1 MRRGDDMNHCH
12 RFAAIATLLVATL
25 LVATA
30 TGPAWA
36 DVVTGNVIGGFAE
49 VANSVSGALPGQ
61 QPAPKQL
68 KSPAH
73 FGEKVQTAAKSKANI
88 SFIDGSHVLIGEN
101 AALTIDA
108 FVFDP
113 KAGKESA
120 AYTIAAGALRFVS
133 GSIKSDSI
141 KIQTPTAVVAVR
153 GTNFKLK
160 VLPDG
165 TTVISVNR
173 GAVEV
178 TSRRTFATATLGA
191 GQSVSCNE
199 QGLSAVDA
207 SEVEVADEFVDQ
219 VEFDGEPDLAEVGLS
234 ELGFSDEE
242 ASEIETAL
250 SEAESEDGADGADS
264 DSEGGDSSDSGSDSG
279 DGGDGGDGGGDGG
292 GGEGGGGGNN

>member
-1 MRRGDDMNHCH
+1 MRSILSRL
-12 RFAAIATLLVATL
+12 AALNVAL
-25 LVATA
+25 FLAYA
-30 TGPAWA
+30 PMPCARA

-61 QPAPKQL
+61 QPAPKQP

-113 KAGKESA
+113 RSGKESA

-153 GTNFKLK
+153 GTNFKMK

-165 TTVISVNR
+165 TTVVSVNR

-199 QGLSAVDA
+199 QGLSDVDA
-207 SEVEVADEFVDQ
+207 NEVEVADEFVDQ

-242 ASEIETAL
+242 ANEIESAL
-250 SEAESEDGADGADS
+250 SESESEDGADGADS
-264 DSEGGDSSDSGSDSG
+264 EGGDSGSDSG
-279 DGGDGGDGGGDGG
+279 DGGSDSGDGGGDGG
-292 GGEGGGGGNN
+292 GGGD

>member
-1 MRRGDDMNHCH
+1 MPSAR
-12 RFAAIATLLVATL
+12 
-25 LVATA
+25 
-30 TGPAWA
+30 A

-113 KAGKESA
+113 KSGKESA

-153 GTNFKLK
+153 GTNFKMK

-165 TTVISVNR
+165 TTVVSVNR

-199 QGLSAVDA
+199 QGLSDVDA
-207 SEVEVADEFVDQ
+207 SEVEVEDEFVDQ

-242 ASEIETAL
+242 ANEIESAL
-250 SEAESEDGADGADS
+250 SESESEDGADGADS
-264 DSEGGDSSDSGSDSG
+264 EGGDSSDGGSDS
-279 DGGDGGDGGGDGG
+279 GGDGGDGGGDGG
-292 GGEGGGGGNN
+292 GGDGGGGGGGDN